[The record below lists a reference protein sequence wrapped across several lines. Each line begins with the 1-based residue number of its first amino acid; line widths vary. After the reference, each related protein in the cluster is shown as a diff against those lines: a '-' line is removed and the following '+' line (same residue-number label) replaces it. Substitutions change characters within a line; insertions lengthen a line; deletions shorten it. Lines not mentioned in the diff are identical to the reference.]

1 MKDECRRKEEPEIV
15 IIGASILDVLAY
27 PADEEVF
34 RTGSS
39 PAEDI
44 RLSVGGDALNEA
56 TVLAR
61 LGMKVL
67 LETVIG
73 SGKAGKFILDHCRD
87 CGILLPADCVREDF
101 STGINVVLVSRDG
114 SRHFLTNPYG
124 SLRRLTLQD
133 IHMPFPQSA
142 KIVCFASIFVFPEIG
157 PKELEVIFRTAG
169 EQGKI
174 VCADMTKRKKNE
186 TVEELAE
193 ALSYVDY
200 LIPNDEEAMLIT
212 GKNTVEE
219 AAESL
224 RRAGVK
230 TVVVKCGSKGC
241 YVCGREKCFWVP
253 AEKNV
258 KCVDTT
264 GAGDSFMAGF
274 LYALFQGKN
283 LRDCARNGNYFGGK
297 AVAVTGATDWLVSHK
312 KIML

>member
-101 STGINVVLVSRDG
+101 STGINVVLVSHDG
-114 SRHFLTNPYG
+114 SRHFLTNPHG

-133 IHMPFPQSA
+133 IHMPFPQST

-200 LIPNDEEAMLIT
+200 LIPNDEEAMLLT

-241 YVCGREKCFWVP
+241 YVCGREKFFWVP

-274 LYALFQGKN
+274 LYALFQEKN

>member
-1 MKDECRRKEEPEIV
+1 MKDACKRKEEPEIV

-241 YVCGREKCFWVP
+241 YVCGREKSFWMP

-258 KCVDTT
+258 KCIDTT
-264 GAGDSFMAGF
+264 GAGDSFVAGF
-274 LYALFQGKN
+274 LHALAQGRN
-283 LRDCARNGNYFGGK
+283 VRECAEYGNKCGAN
-297 AVAVTGATDWLVSHK
+297 AVSVAGATDWTE
-312 KIML
+312 KIGFPL

>member
-1 MKDECRRKEEPEIV
+1 MKDACKRKEEPEIV

-212 GKNTVEE
+212 GENTVEE

-241 YVCGREKCFWVP
+241 YVCGREKSFWMP

-258 KCVDTT
+258 KCIDTT

-274 LYALFQGKN
+274 LYALFQEKN

>member
-1 MKDECRRKEEPEIV
+1 MKDVCKRKEEPEIV

-114 SRHFLTNPYG
+114 SRHFLTNPSRIPEKADTAGY
-124 SLRRLTLQD
+124 
-133 IHMPFPQSA
+133 PYAFSA
-142 KIVCFASIFVFPEIG
+142 KREDRVLRQYLRFSGDRA
-157 PKELEVIFRTAG
+157 KRTGSDLPDG
-169 EQGKI
+169 EG
-174 VCADMTKRKKNE
+174 
-186 TVEELAE
+186 
-193 ALSYVDY
+193 
-200 LIPNDEEAMLIT
+200 T
-212 GKNTVEE
+212 GKNNM
-219 AAESL
+219 
-224 RRAGVK
+224 RGYDK
-230 TVVVKCGSKGC
+230 KK
-241 YVCGREKCFWVP
+241 EK
-253 AEKNV
+253 
-258 KCVDTT
+258 
-264 GAGDSFMAGF
+264 
-274 LYALFQGKN
+274 
-283 LRDCARNGNYFGGK
+283 
-297 AVAVTGATDWLVSHK
+297 
-312 KIML
+312 

>member
-101 STGINVVLVSRDG
+101 STGINVVLVSHDG
-114 SRHFLTNPYG
+114 SRHFLTNPHG

-133 IHMPFPQSA
+133 IHMPFPQST

-200 LIPNDEEAMLIT
+200 LIPNDEEAMLLT

-241 YVCGREKCFWVP
+241 YVCGREKSFWMP

-258 KCVDTT
+258 KCIDTT

-274 LYALFQGKN
+274 LYALFQEKN

>member
-34 RTGSS
+34 CTGSS

-73 SGKAGKFILDHCRD
+73 SGKAGKFIQDHCRD

-157 PKELEVIFRTAG
+157 PKELEVIFRTAV

-200 LIPNDEEAMLIT
+200 LIPNDEEAMLLT

-224 RRAGVK
+224 RGAGVK

-274 LYALFQGKN
+274 LYALFQEKN

-312 KIML
+312 KIMF

>member
-200 LIPNDEEAMLIT
+200 LIPNDEEAMLLT

-241 YVCGREKCFWVP
+241 YVCGREKSFWMP

-258 KCVDTT
+258 KCIDTT
-264 GAGDSFMAGF
+264 GSGDSFVAGF
-274 LYALFQGKN
+274 LHALAQGRN
-283 LRDCARNGNYFGGK
+283 VRECAEYGNKCGAN
-297 AVAVTGATDWLVSHK
+297 AVSVAGATDWTE
-312 KIML
+312 KIGFPL

>member
-1 MKDECRRKEEPEIV
+1 MKDACKRKEEPEIV

-186 TVEELAE
+186 TAEELAE

-241 YVCGREKCFWVP
+241 YVCGREKSFWMP

-258 KCVDTT
+258 KCIDTT
-264 GAGDSFMAGF
+264 GAGDSFVAGF
-274 LYALFQGKN
+274 LHALAQGRN
-283 LRDCARNGNYFGGK
+283 VRECAEYGNKCGAN
-297 AVAVTGATDWLVSHK
+297 AVSVAGATDWTE
-312 KIML
+312 KIGFPL

>member
-1 MKDECRRKEEPEIV
+1 MKDACKRKEEPEIV

-200 LIPNDEEAMLIT
+200 LIPNDEEAMLLT

-241 YVCGREKCFWVP
+241 YVCGREKSFWMP

-258 KCVDTT
+258 KCIDTT
-264 GAGDSFMAGF
+264 GAGDSFVAGF
-274 LYALFQGKN
+274 LHALAQGRN
-283 LRDCARNGNYFGGK
+283 VRECAEYGNKCGAN
-297 AVAVTGATDWLVSHK
+297 AVSVAGATDWTE
-312 KIML
+312 KIGFPL

>member
-1 MKDECRRKEEPEIV
+1 MKDECRKKEEPEIV

-56 TVLAR
+56 TVMAR

-101 STGINVVLVSRDG
+101 STGINVVFVSRDG
-114 SRHFLTNPYG
+114 SRHFLTNPHG

-186 TVEELAE
+186 TAEELAE

-200 LIPNDEEAMLIT
+200 LIPNDEEAMLLT

-224 RRAGVK
+224 RGAGVK

-241 YVCGREKCFWVP
+241 YVCGREKSFWMP

-258 KCVDTT
+258 KCIDTT
-264 GAGDSFMAGF
+264 GAGDSFVAGF
-274 LYALFQGKN
+274 LHALAQGRN
-283 LRDCARNGNYFGGK
+283 VRECAEYGNKCGAN
-297 AVAVTGATDWLVSHK
+297 AVSVAGATDWTE
-312 KIML
+312 KIGFPL

>member
-212 GKNTVEE
+212 GENTVEE

-274 LYALFQGKN
+274 LYALFQEKN

>member
-1 MKDECRRKEEPEIV
+1 MKDACKRKEEPEIV

-101 STGINVVLVSRDG
+101 STGINVVLVSHDG
-114 SRHFLTNPYG
+114 SRHFLTNPHG

-133 IHMPFPQSA
+133 IHMPFPQST

-200 LIPNDEEAMLIT
+200 LIPNDEEAMLLT

-241 YVCGREKCFWVP
+241 YVCGREKSFWMP

-258 KCVDTT
+258 KCIDTT

-274 LYALFQGKN
+274 LYALFQEKN

>member
-101 STGINVVLVSRDG
+101 STGINVVLVSHDG

-200 LIPNDEEAMLIT
+200 LIPNDEEAMLLT

-241 YVCGREKCFWVP
+241 YVCGREKSFWMP

-258 KCVDTT
+258 KCIDTT
-264 GAGDSFMAGF
+264 GSGDSFVAGF
-274 LYALFQGKN
+274 LHALAQGRN
-283 LRDCARNGNYFGGK
+283 VRECAEYGNKCGAN
-297 AVAVTGATDWLVSHK
+297 AVSVAGATDWTE
-312 KIML
+312 KIGFPL

>member
-101 STGINVVLVSRDG
+101 STGINVVLVSHDG
-114 SRHFLTNPYG
+114 SRHFLTNPHG

-200 LIPNDEEAMLIT
+200 LIPNDEEAMLLT

-241 YVCGREKCFWVP
+241 YVCGREKSFWMP

-258 KCVDTT
+258 KCIDTT
-264 GAGDSFMAGF
+264 GSGDSFVAGF
-274 LYALFQGKN
+274 LHALAQGRN
-283 LRDCARNGNYFGGK
+283 VRECAEYGNKCGAN
-297 AVAVTGATDWLVSHK
+297 AVSVAGATDWTE
-312 KIML
+312 KIGFPL

>member
-34 RTGSS
+34 CTGSS

-73 SGKAGKFILDHCRD
+73 SGKAGKFIQDHCRD

-114 SRHFLTNPYG
+114 SRHFLTNPHG

-274 LYALFQGKN
+274 LYALFQEKN

>member
-1 MKDECRRKEEPEIV
+1 M
-15 IIGASILDVLAY
+15 VLI
-27 PADEEVF
+27 D
-34 RTGSS
+34 
-39 PAEDI
+39 
-44 RLSVGGDALNEA
+44 
-56 TVLAR
+56 
-61 LGMKVL
+61 
-67 LETVIG
+67 
-73 SGKAGKFILDHCRD
+73 
-87 CGILLPADCVREDF
+87 
-101 STGINVVLVSRDG
+101 RDG
-114 SRHFLTNPYG
+114 SRHFLTNPSG
-124 SLRRLTLQD
+124 TLRKLTLED
-133 IHMPFPQSA
+133 IHMPFPESA
-142 KIVCFASIFVFPEIG
+142 KIVCFASIFVSPEIG
-157 PKELEVIFRTAG
+157 PRELEIIFRTAK

-186 TVEELAE
+186 TAEELAE

-200 LIPNDEEAMLIT
+200 LIPNDEEAMLLT

-241 YVCGREKCFWVP
+241 YVCGREKSFWMP

-258 KCVDTT
+258 KCIDTT

-274 LYALFQGKN
+274 LYALFQEKN

>member
-34 RTGSS
+34 CTGSS

-73 SGKAGKFILDHCRD
+73 SGKAGKFIQDHCRD

-114 SRHFLTNPYG
+114 SRHFLTNPHG

-133 IHMPFPQSA
+133 IHMPFPQST

-200 LIPNDEEAMLIT
+200 LIPNDEEAMLLT

-274 LYALFQGKN
+274 LYALFQEKN

>member
-101 STGINVVLVSRDG
+101 STGINVVLVSHDG
-114 SRHFLTNPYG
+114 SRHFLTNPHG

-133 IHMPFPQSA
+133 IHMPFPQST

-212 GKNTVEE
+212 GENTVEE

-274 LYALFQGKN
+274 LYALFQEKN

>member
-200 LIPNDEEAMLIT
+200 LIPNDEEAMLLT

-274 LYALFQGKN
+274 LYALFQEKN

>member
-1 MKDECRRKEEPEIV
+1 MKDVCKRKEEPEIV

-114 SRHFLTNPYG
+114 SRHFLTNPHG

-186 TVEELAE
+186 TAEELAE

-200 LIPNDEEAMLIT
+200 LIPNDEEAMLLT

-241 YVCGREKCFWVP
+241 YVCGREKSFWMP

-264 GAGDSFMAGF
+264 GAGDSFVAGF
-274 LYALFQGKN
+274 LHALAQGRN
-283 LRDCARNGNYFGGK
+283 VRECAEYGDKCGAN
-297 AVAVTGATDWLVSHK
+297 AVSVAGATDWTE
-312 KIML
+312 KIGFPL

>member
-1 MKDECRRKEEPEIV
+1 MKDACKRKEEPEIV

-101 STGINVVLVSRDG
+101 STGINVVLVSHDG
-114 SRHFLTNPYG
+114 SRHFLTNPHG

-157 PKELEVIFRTAG
+157 PKELEVIFRTAK

-174 VCADMTKRKKNE
+174 ICADMTKRKKNE
-186 TVEELAE
+186 CKLKHQKNKPKNFYLKSISLTSS
-193 ALSYVDY
+193 LS
-200 LIPNDEEAMLIT
+200 LNLQ
-212 GKNTVEE
+212 
-219 AAESL
+219 
-224 RRAGVK
+224 
-230 TVVVKCGSKGC
+230 
-241 YVCGREKCFWVP
+241 
-253 AEKNV
+253 
-258 KCVDTT
+258 
-264 GAGDSFMAGF
+264 
-274 LYALFQGKN
+274 LY
-283 LRDCARNGNYFGGK
+283 
-297 AVAVTGATDWLVSHK
+297 H
-312 KIML
+312 

>member
-1 MKDECRRKEEPEIV
+1 MKDACKRKEEPEIV

-34 RTGSS
+34 HTGSS

-212 GKNTVEE
+212 GENTVEE

-274 LYALFQGKN
+274 LYALFQEKN

>member
-1 MKDECRRKEEPEIV
+1 MKDACKRKEELEIV

-101 STGINVVLVSRDG
+101 STGINVVLVSHDG
-114 SRHFLTNPYG
+114 SRHFLTNPHG

-133 IHMPFPQSA
+133 IHMPFPQST

-274 LYALFQGKN
+274 LYALFQEKN

>member
-34 RTGSS
+34 HTGSS

-212 GKNTVEE
+212 GENTVEE

-274 LYALFQGKN
+274 LYALFQEKN

>member
-133 IHMPFPQSA
+133 IHMPFPQST

-200 LIPNDEEAMLIT
+200 LIPNDEEAMLLT

-224 RRAGVK
+224 RGAGVK

-241 YVCGREKCFWVP
+241 YVCGREKSFWMP

-258 KCVDTT
+258 KCIDTT
-264 GAGDSFMAGF
+264 GAGDSFVAGF
-274 LYALFQGKN
+274 LHALAQGRN
-283 LRDCARNGNYFGGK
+283 VRECAEYGNKCGAN
-297 AVAVTGATDWLVSHK
+297 AVSVAGATDWTE
-312 KIML
+312 KIGFPL

>member
-1 MKDECRRKEEPEIV
+1 MKDACKRKEEPEIV

-212 GKNTVEE
+212 GENTVEE

-274 LYALFQGKN
+274 LYALFQEKN

>member
-1 MKDECRRKEEPEIV
+1 MKDACKRKEELEIV

-101 STGINVVLVSRDG
+101 STGINVVLVSHDG
-114 SRHFLTNPYG
+114 SRHFLTNPHG

-241 YVCGREKCFWVP
+241 YVCGREKSFWMP

-258 KCVDTT
+258 KCIDTT
-264 GAGDSFMAGF
+264 GAGDSFVAGF
-274 LYALFQGKN
+274 LHALAQGRN
-283 LRDCARNGNYFGGK
+283 VRECAEYGNKCGAN
-297 AVAVTGATDWLVSHK
+297 AVSVAGATDWTE
-312 KIML
+312 KIGFPL

>member
-1 MKDECRRKEEPEIV
+1 MKDVCKRKEEPEIV

-186 TVEELAE
+186 TAEELAE

-241 YVCGREKCFWVP
+241 YVCGREKSFWMP

-258 KCVDTT
+258 KCIDTT
-264 GAGDSFMAGF
+264 GAGDSFVAGF
-274 LYALFQGKN
+274 LHALAQGRN
-283 LRDCARNGNYFGGK
+283 VRECAEYGNKCGAN
-297 AVAVTGATDWLVSHK
+297 AVSVAGATDWTE
-312 KIML
+312 KIGFPL

>member
-34 RTGSS
+34 CTGSS

-114 SRHFLTNPYG
+114 SRHFLTNPHG

-200 LIPNDEEAMLIT
+200 LIPNDEEAMLLT

-241 YVCGREKCFWVP
+241 YVCGREKSFWMP

-258 KCVDTT
+258 KCIDTT
-264 GAGDSFMAGF
+264 GSGDSFVAGF
-274 LYALFQGKN
+274 LHALAQGRN
-283 LRDCARNGNYFGGK
+283 VRECAEYGNKCGAN
-297 AVAVTGATDWLVSHK
+297 AVSVAGATDWTE
-312 KIML
+312 KIGFPL

>member
-1 MKDECRRKEEPEIV
+1 MKDACKRKEEPEIV

-114 SRHFLTNPYG
+114 SRHFLTNPHG

-133 IHMPFPQSA
+133 IHMPFPQST

-200 LIPNDEEAMLIT
+200 LIPNDEEAMLLT

-274 LYALFQGKN
+274 LYALFQEKN

>member
-1 MKDECRRKEEPEIV
+1 MKDAYKRKEEPEIV

-274 LYALFQGKN
+274 LYALFQEKN

>member
-1 MKDECRRKEEPEIV
+1 MKDVCKRKEEPEIV

-87 CGILLPADCVREDF
+87 CGILLPADCVRVDF

-114 SRHFLTNPYG
+114 SRHFLTNPHG

-241 YVCGREKCFWVP
+241 YVCGREKSFWMP

-258 KCVDTT
+258 KCIDTT
-264 GAGDSFMAGF
+264 GAGDSFVAGF
-274 LYALFQGKN
+274 LHALAQGRN
-283 LRDCARNGNYFGGK
+283 VRECAEYGNKCGAN
-297 AVAVTGATDWLVSHK
+297 AVSVAGATDWTE
-312 KIML
+312 KIGFPL

>member
-114 SRHFLTNPYG
+114 SRHFLTNPHG

-212 GKNTVEE
+212 GENTVEE

-274 LYALFQGKN
+274 LYALFQEKN